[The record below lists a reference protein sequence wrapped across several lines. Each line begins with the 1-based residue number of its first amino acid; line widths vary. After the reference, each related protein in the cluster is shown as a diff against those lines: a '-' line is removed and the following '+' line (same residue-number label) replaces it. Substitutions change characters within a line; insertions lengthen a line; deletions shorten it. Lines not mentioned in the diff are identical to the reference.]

1 MLSNTHNLP
10 RRTLA
15 CSTRRLFSSSSQSLS
30 IASKLYPGLYYHEH
44 PSQPSSYTLSY
55 LPSPPP
61 SLRFSPTTL
70 GSLSPLSRPPSS
82 FDAQP
87 KADQGVPPILPR
99 TLSENPDFLKLV
111 HEVIKANVEGD
122 LWLQTKAKSIGEDT
136 HIHIADERSP
146 ADANRI
152 GDPSDILGSVLVQ
165 SGKVVGS
172 TYEPNHVAYR
182 LVTEEGGLM
191 RLPQGLQEKLVE
203 ACKRVRVIEEEAARE
218 EQS

>member
-1 MLSNTHNLP
+1 MRNVLP
-10 RRTLA
+10 MH
-15 CSTRRLFSSSSQSLS
+15 SLRE
-30 IASKLYPGLYYHEH
+30 LRE
-44 PSQPSSYTLSY
+44 TLSR
-55 LPSPPP
+55 S
-61 SLRFSPTTL
+61 
-70 GSLSPLSRPPSS
+70 
-82 FDAQP
+82 
-87 KADQGVPPILPR
+87 
-99 TLSENPDFLKLV
+99 
-111 HEVIKANVEGD
+111 
-122 LWLQTKAKSIGEDT
+122 
-136 HIHIADERSP
+136 HIADERSP

-203 ACKRVRVIEEEAARE
+203 ACKRVRAIEEEAARE